1 MNVTFQMSL
10 SNAIFW
16 HGQVSLFWHQSS
28 HELSTQ
34 RNIKYQKQI
43 HCHQKGQ
50 SICEG
55 SNTVRHCMNVCAQS
69 KQMQHLNRKITIC
82 WNELTSLDQSPR
94 RITIQIQRIYLETMF
109 PLGSRAMHTV
119 EIERLFDCIT
129 LFMAAIISK
138 CEPTLPQFQCYAKY
152 PHINCII

>member
-1 MNVTFQMSL
+1 MQCFGTDRCDFSGTNPHMNFPHKGTS
-10 SNAIFW
+10 
-16 HGQVSLFWHQSS
+16 
-28 HELSTQ
+28 
-34 RNIKYQKQI
+34 NIKSKYIVTKKDNLFMKAAI
-43 HCHQKGQ
+43 
-50 SICEG
+50 
-55 SNTVRHCMNVCAQS
+55 TDRRCMNVCAQS
-69 KQMQHLNRKITIC
+69 KQMQHLNRTVTKC
-82 WNELTSLDQSPR
+82 WNELTSLDQNPR

-109 PLGSRAMHTV
+109 PLGSKAMHTV